1 MARDKLPIDML
12 IFDFD
17 GTLADS
23 LPLAI
28 ESMQKMLKKLGYPE
42 KSKEEVSKHIGYGER
57 PFVAGAIGRDNE
69 DSIKKARQAYFEIY
83 AEKLKDI
90 HLYPHIKETL
100 SFFKAKIKVIIS
112 NKRQK
117 FIKMILDNH
126 QVTDQF
132 AEILGEENSSCLKPD
147 PCMILGLLK
156 KYKIASSKALF
167 IGDMTIDIQTGK
179 NAGVHTCAVTYG
191 FDSREKLAG
200 AKPDIM
206 IDDILQLKE
215 RII

>member
-1 MARDKLPIDML
+1 MEHGKLPIDML

-28 ESMQKMLKKLGYPE
+28 EAMREMLKKLGYPI
-42 KSKEEVSKHIGYGER
+42 KSKEEISQYIGYGER
-57 PFVAGAIGRDNE
+57 PFVSGSIGRE
-69 DSIKKARQAYFEIY
+69 DEDLIMKARQAYFEIY
-83 AEKLKDI
+83 AEKLKGI
-90 HLYPHIKETL
+90 SLYPHIKETL
-100 SFFKAKIKVIIS
+100 IFFKSKIKVIIS

-117 FIKMILDNH
+117 FIKMILDRH
-126 QVTDQF
+126 QAADQF
-132 AEILGEENSSCLKPD
+132 AEILGEENSFCLKPD
-147 PCMILGLLK
+147 PCMILELIK
-156 KYKIASSKALF
+156 KYKIAPGKTLLV
-167 IGDMTIDIQTGK
+167 GDMTIDIQTGK

-215 RII
+215 RIT